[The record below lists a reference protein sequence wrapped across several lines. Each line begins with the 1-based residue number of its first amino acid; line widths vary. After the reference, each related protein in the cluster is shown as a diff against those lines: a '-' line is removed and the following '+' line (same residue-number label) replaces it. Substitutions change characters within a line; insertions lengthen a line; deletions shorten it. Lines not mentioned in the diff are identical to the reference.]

1 MKISEE
7 VGKILG
13 LPLGVIAFGIS
24 FLRNARTFH
33 PTGIL
38 AHCTVKT
45 FDNSPIRFHPYA
57 LARFTGAIWKKN
69 QVLPDVLGIS
79 FRFSEKPVTTT
90 TPLQSDQDLLFAS
103 FRLAVQTPIAP
114 FITKYQKFYLNTFY
128 AVSPFQ
134 TENVYGKFS
143 LNIREKNS
151 EGSRM
156 ENMLFNIREHATLLL
171 RFNDEE
177 VAEISLVEETH
188 LDQEE
193 LKFNPYRNGLGI
205 CPRGLIHA
213 LRIFVY
219 PMSQSGR
226 TYRHRLQKVLHETHN
241 RRIVER
247 L

>member
-1 MKISEE
+1 MKISET

-13 LPLGVIAFGIS
+13 IPLGVLTFGVS

-45 FDNSPIRFHPYA
+45 FDHSPVRFHPYA
-57 LARFTGAIWKKN
+57 LARFTGAIWKHN
-69 QVLPDVLGIS
+69 QKLPDVLGIS

-90 TPLQSDQDLLFAS
+90 TPLKSDQDLLFAS
-103 FRLAVQTPIAP
+103 FRLPVQTPIAP
-114 FITKYQKFYLNTFY
+114 FMTKYHKFFLNTFY
-128 AVSPFQ
+128 AISPFQ
-134 TENVYGKFS
+134 TENDYGKFS
-143 LNIREKNS
+143 LTIREKIS

-156 ENMLFNIREHATLLL
+156 DNMRLNIKEHATLLL
-171 RFNDEE
+171 RFNGEG
-177 VAEISLVEETH
+177 VAEITLEEEKY

-193 LKFNPYRNGLGI
+193 LRFNPYRNGLGI
-205 CPRGLIHA
+205 YPRGLVHS

-226 TYRHRLQKVLHETHN
+226 AFRHRLQK
-241 RRIVER
+241 IF
-247 L
+247 